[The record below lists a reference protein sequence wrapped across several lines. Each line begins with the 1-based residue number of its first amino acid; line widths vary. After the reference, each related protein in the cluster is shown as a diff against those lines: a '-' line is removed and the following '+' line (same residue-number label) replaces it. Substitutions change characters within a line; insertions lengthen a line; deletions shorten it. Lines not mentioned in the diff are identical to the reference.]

1 MELRERSNPADRLR
15 WRYLVSLGLVALLA
29 VGGTLAIR
37 VLLGS
42 LEADAPAI
50 NAAGRQ
56 RMLSQRLAKEAVHL
70 RYAASRE
77 TLELRLPQMRETL
90 AAWARGQERLR
101 REVEGSAAPFSDPVL
116 RAALARV
123 DRSHRVIHELAEQ
136 LLGAL
141 DAATATVLDRAA
153 LERAVDRILEHE
165 PTYLTE
171 MDRMVSLYEEKAS
184 SRVAWLQRGG
194 LLLTSSVL
202 LVLALVALLVLEPAV
217 RLIRR
222 QFRDVCRLLEE
233 ERSAQHQLAVRNKFI
248 EEVFGRYLS
257 DDVVHQLLNTP
268 LGLELGGT
276 ERSVTLLMADLRGF
290 TALAATLD
298 PQQAIRLLNHYLG
311 SMTRVVMN
319 HHGTINEFLGDCI
332 FAIFGAPLS
341 TGHEAR
347 SAAACAIDMQ
357 IAMGDVNETLARE
370 GLPSL
375 RIGIAIHSGNVV
387 AGNIG
392 CARRAKYGVVGAAV
406 NLTSRLE
413 SCALG
418 GQVLVSEATL
428 DELGGEAHVGRRIE
442 IRVKGFDAPVNAH
455 ELIGLKGGLYV
466 PPVEKDEHFACLR
479 EGVPIGYRR
488 IADKQVRQVTFA
500 GTIAR
505 ISSQQAEIRP
515 TREDRCPACNSEALG
530 AASPIVVEAWED
542 IELLLNHRGE
552 RDAATLMYAKVTE
565 VVGGEDPLFRV
576 SFTSVPPAA
585 GAIVDGLLAGAPRR

>member
-1 MELRERSNPADRLR
+1 LGLRDRSNPADRLR
-15 WRYLVSLGLVALLA
+15 WRYLLSLGLVALLA
-29 VGGTLAIR
+29 LGGTLAIR
-37 VLLGS
+37 VLVGS

-56 RMLSQRLAKEAVHL
+56 RMLSQRLAKEAVHV
-70 RYAASRE
+70 RYATSRE
-77 TLELRLPQMRETL
+77 TLELRLPQIRETL

-123 DRSHRVIHELAEQ
+123 DRSHRVIHELAGQ
-136 LLGAL
+136 LLRAV
-141 DAATATVLDRAA
+141 DAPSGTVLDQAA
-153 LERAVDRILEHE
+153 LERAADRILEHE

-194 LLLTSSVL
+194 LLLSSSVL
-202 LVLALVALLVLEPAV
+202 LVLALVALFVLEPAV

-222 QFRDVCRLLEE
+222 QFRDVSRLLGE
-233 ERSAQHQLAVRNKFI
+233 ERTAQHQLAVRNRFI

-268 LGLELGGT
+268 LGLQLGGE
-276 ERSVTLLMADLRGF
+276 ERNVTLLMADLRGF

-298 PQQAIRLLNHYLG
+298 PQKAIRSLNLYLG

-341 TGHEAR
+341 TGHDAR

-357 IAMGDVNETLARE
+357 VAMGDVNKTLAQE
-370 GLPSL
+370 GLPRL
-375 RIGIAIHSGNVV
+375 HIGAAIHSGKVV

-392 CARRAKYGVVGAAV
+392 CTRRAKYGVVGTAV

-413 SCALG
+413 ACALG
-418 GQVLVSEATL
+418 GQVLISEATL
-428 DELGGEAHVGRRIE
+428 KELEGEAEVGRRVELI
-442 IRVKGFDAPVNAH
+442 VKGFEAPVNAH
-455 ELIGLKGGLYV
+455 ELIGLKGDLYM
-466 PPVEKDEHFACLR
+466 PPVAEEGHFAWLH
-479 EGVPIGYRR
+479 EGFPIRYRR
-488 IADKQVRQVTFA
+488 IAEKRVGQVSFT

-515 TREDRCPACNSEALG
+515 TRADRCPTCNSEAL
-530 AASPIVVEAWED
+530 APASLMVVEPWED

-552 RDAATLMYAKVTE
+552 RDLATLMYAKVTE
-565 VVGGEDPLFRV
+565 VVSGKDPLFRV

-585 GAIVDGLLAGAPRR
+585 GAIVRGLVAGGEH

>member
-1 MELRERSNPADRLR
+1 LGLRERSNPANRLR
-15 WRYLVSLGLVALLA
+15 WRYLVSLGSVALLA
-29 VGGTLAIR
+29 LGGTLAIR
-37 VLLGS
+37 VLVGS
-42 LEADAPAI
+42 LETDAPAI

-56 RMLSQRLAKEAVHL
+56 RMLSQRLAKEAVHV
-70 RYAASRE
+70 RYATSRQ
-77 TLELRLPQMRETL
+77 TLELRLPQLRKTL

-116 RAALARV
+116 RGALARV
-123 DRSHRVIHELAEQ
+123 DRSHRVIHELAEE
-136 LLGAL
+136 LLGAF
-141 DAATATVLDRAA
+141 DAPTATVLDRAA
-153 LERAVDRILEHE
+153 LERAADRILEHE

-184 SRVAWLQRGG
+184 SRVAWLKLGG
-194 LLLTSSVL
+194 LLLSSSVL
-202 LVLALVALLVLEPAV
+202 LVLAFVGLFVLEPAV

-222 QFRDVCRLLEE
+222 QFRDVSGLLEE
-233 ERSAQHQLAVRNKFI
+233 ARSAQHQLAVRNRFI

-257 DDVVHQLLNTP
+257 EDVVHQLLDTP
-268 LGLELGGT
+268 LGLELGGE
-276 ERSVTLLMADLRGF
+276 ERNVTLMMADLRGF

-311 SMTRVVMN
+311 SMTSVVMN
-319 HHGTINEFLGDCI
+319 HRGTINELLGDCI

-357 IAMGDVNETLARE
+357 VAMGGVNKTLVQE
-370 GLPSL
+370 GLPRL
-375 RIGIAIHSGNVV
+375 QIGIAIHSGKVV

-392 CARRAKYGVVGAAV
+392 CARRAKYAVVGAAV

-413 SCALG
+413 ACALG
-418 GQVLVSEATL
+418 GQVFISEATL
-428 DELGGEAHVGRRIE
+428 NELEGEADVGRRIE
-442 IRVKGFDAPVNAH
+442 LRAKGFDAPVTAH

-466 PPVEKDEHFACLR
+466 PPVVKDERFAWLR
-479 EGVPIGYRR
+479 EGFPIGYRR
-488 IADKQVRQVTFA
+488 IAEKQVGQVTFT

-515 TREDRCPACNSEALG
+515 TREGRCPACNSEAL
-530 AASPIVVEAWED
+530 APAPLIVVEPWED
-542 IELLLNHRGE
+542 IELLLNQEGE
-552 RDAATLMYAKVTE
+552 RNLATLVYAKVTE
-565 VVGGEDPLFRV
+565 VVNGKDPLFRV

-585 GAIVDGLLAGAPRR
+585 GAIVTGLVAGGEH